1 MKHRKISIYAV
12 ILSLIFWLAESV
24 IHRFIFSEAFELI
37 PSELNELWMRSVIFV
52 LIIGFGLFADNQ
64 ANKIVAAESEKH
76 EIFVATV
83 SSTQHILN
91 NLLNQLQLI
100 FFDVDKAHKLS
111 DQTRTHLEQSIRES
125 KEHIDKLSAVAEL
138 DAETIK
144 ESVRP
149 K

>member
-12 ILSLIFWLAESV
+12 ILSLIFWLVESV

-37 PSELNELWMRSVIFV
+37 PSDLNELWMRLVIVV
-52 LIIGFGLFADNQ
+52 LIIGFGLFAESQ
-64 ANKIVAAESEKH
+64 TNKIVAAEIEKH

-83 SSTQHILN
+83 SSAQHILN

-100 FFDVDKAHKLS
+100 IYDVDKADKLS
-111 DQTRTHLEQSIRES
+111 DETRTQLEQSIRES
-125 KEHIDKLSAVAEL
+125 KEHIDKLSAVVEL
-138 DAETIK
+138 NAETIK

>member
-37 PSELNELWMRSVIFV
+37 PSDLNELWMRLVIVV
-52 LIIGFGLFADNQ
+52 LIIGIGLFAESQ
-64 ANKIVAAESEKH
+64 ANKIVAAESEKL

-83 SSTQHILN
+83 SSAQHILN

-100 FFDVDKAHKLS
+100 IYDVDKADKLS
-111 DQTRTHLEQSIRES
+111 DETRTHLEQSIRES
-125 KEHIDKLSAVAEL
+125 KEHIDKLSAVVEL
-138 DAETIK
+138 NAETIK